1 MITFQVQVYKN
12 VPSQLIMI
20 LPLMTVYRFA
30 FLPSVWMP
38 RAKFYFQLQR
48 ISAGTSPS
56 IHSSD
61 SHILI

>member
-38 RAKFYFQLQR
+38 RAVLFSVATDLSWYL
-48 ISAGTSPS
+48 T
-56 IHSSD
+56 
-61 SHILI
+61 LYTLL